1 MTSGDNVL
9 RPVEEFIP
17 WSTRETFNQFEKLN
31 EISSVA
37 PFLKRP
43 QTACGIVF
51 LFSIILLLFSDV
63 DEVCI
68 NVCTN
73 FVSISASL

>member
-17 WSTRETFNQFEKLN
+17 RSTRETFNQFEKLN

-43 QTACGIVF
+43 QTE
-51 LFSIILLLFSDV
+51 LTKPIIIGPMASF
-63 DEVCI
+63 EVPKTI
-68 NVCTN
+68 E
-73 FVSISASL
+73 

>member
-1 MTSGDNVL
+1 VTSGDNVL
-9 RPVEEFIP
+9 RPLEEFIP

-43 QTACGIVF
+43 QTE
-51 LFSIILLLFSDV
+51 LTKP
-63 DEVCI
+63 I
-68 NVCTN
+68 N
-73 FVSISASL
+73 IWQASKF